1 MSWRLVVA
9 GCALPLVLSGCVVTR
24 AGTLTKIPDGPAVPV
39 TVAVREESATV
50 RGLNPLTG
58 EALTGVLQVEHA
70 ERPSG
75 GLAPAPGIGPHI
87 GLAPAAGGPVVMVFV
102 GRLEG
107 DRGTSLKCTLE
118 VERRLRLRG
127 RGVCRLADSEDSSPV
142 YRLSFN

>member
-24 AGTLTKIPDGPAVPV
+24 AGTPTKIPDGPAVPV

-58 EALTGVLQVEHA
+58 EALTGVLQIEHA

-87 GLAPAAGGPVVMVFV
+87 GLAPAAGASPMCGPMPGAGASPPE
-102 GRLEG
+102 GR
-107 DRGTSLKCTLE
+107 SAC
-118 VERRLRLRG
+118 
-127 RGVCRLADSEDSSPV
+127 SI
-142 YRLSFN
+142 